1 MEHVHGF
8 SCQGKIRTGNTFV
21 LSKLRLPGLLLIL
34 GNIKQLP
41 KKSQYQPAT
50 QNTWPSVKEKHG
62 RLTVAEGDRP
72 VYSETEVMATPAH

>member
-8 SCQGKIRTGNTFV
+8 SRQGEIGTGNTLV

-41 KKSQYQPAT
+41 RRSQHQSSAH
-50 QNTWPSVKEKHG
+50 NASPSVKENKVGLHCRG
-62 RLTVAEGDRP
+62 
-72 VYSETEVMATPAH
+72 